1 MYYTIPIVGSLSWV
15 SLTSSTPEHKKSLF
29 LLPVPLSGKE
39 KRKPGLHCSTSIPSL
54 PAPCLWLCA
63 NSLCPTR
70 QLNESPLPRPQ
81 RPLANSIDLD
91 SCLRRRVD
99 QQTDAM
105 SALLLLG
112 SLLGSLESTLLVRA
126 VGTRR
131 IVLGWPCGSLSQA
144 WPLPVT
150 SWSR

>member
-1 MYYTIPIVGSLSWV
+1 MGLLNLFIPRTQEV
-15 SLTSSTPEHKKSLF
+15 
-29 LLPVPLSGKE
+29 
-39 KRKPGLHCSTSIPSL
+39 SL
-54 PAPCLWLCA
+54 PASRPTIWEREKETRSSSFYPNPPPA
-63 NSLCPTR
+63 SSLPVALHK
-70 QLNESPLPRPQ
+70 QPVLNESPLPRPQ

-99 QQTDAM
+99 QRTDAM
-105 SALLLLG
+105 RALLLLG
-112 SLLGSLESTLLVRA
+112 SLLVSLESALLVRA

-131 IVLGWPCGSLSQA
+131 IVLGWPWGSLSQA